1 MPHGL
6 MRGIEHWYRLSL
18 FRNDINT
25 EVLLNRIVLMP
36 CRLTRGIELYL
47 KAYIPEEYNGFLSGY
62 RLSVLDESQHKLYLE
77 T

>member
-18 FRNDINT
+18 FQNDINT

-36 CRLTRGIELYL
+36 CRLTRGFELYL
-47 KAYIPEEYNGFLSGY
+47 KA
-62 RLSVLDESQHKLYLE
+62 
-77 T
+77 